1 VQDLLRRLPRL
12 NISPASIQGSAI
24 AALCVVLILAVTLV
38 LVMGG
43 GKKEGAASVTAL
55 KPSSAVT
62 EDLTVTYAAPGTAPQ
77 KPDTALQKPSAA
89 PSKPTEAM
97 AKPLP
102 REDAI
107 RVMSWDLSSLPAMA
121 GGRSADAGNT
131 PWRTSF
137 GSERVTPPEIRYDL
151 KADIVLLQGI
161 SDATRLRRFF
171 FPARDW
177 HLIVTRQ
184 KLTDVAMRADP
195 ASASSGITGVAIRVR
210 DDLRITGREFF
221 PRIGGEQDGDG
232 AAMLAGTAVRVLD
245 RGRSVWLASFAVPP
259 ACAETPAPCK
269 ARTHLTEWQESK
281 RQNGEVIVIGG
292 MLAAPEAK
300 PGTEGDHCDRQRLKS
315 DIESYNLP
323 IMTADNLAGPGSGC
337 ALAMDLSK

>member
-1 VQDLLRRLPRL
+1 
-12 NISPASIQGSAI
+12 
-24 AALCVVLILAVTLV
+24 
-38 LVMGG
+38 MGG
-43 GKKEGAASVTAL
+43 GKKEGAAGVAAL
-55 KPSSAVT
+55 KPSSSVT
-62 EDLTVTYAAPGTAPQ
+62 EDLTVTYAPPTA
-77 KPDTALQKPSAA
+77 AA
-89 PSKPTEAM
+89 SKPTPASNPTQ
-97 AKPLP
+97 AGDKPIP

-107 RVMSWDLSSLPAMA
+107 RVISWDLSSLPAMA
-121 GGRSADAGNT
+121 GGRAADAGNT

-151 KADIVLLQGI
+151 KADVVLLQGI

-171 FPARDW
+171 FPARNW

-221 PRIGGEQDGDG
+221 PRIGGEQNADG

-245 RGRSVWLASFAVPP
+245 RGRLVWLASFAVPP
-259 ACAETPAPCK
+259 ACAEGPASCT
-269 ARTHLTEWQESK
+269 ARTRLTEWQESK
-281 RQNGEVIVIGG
+281 RQSGEAVVIGG

-300 PGTEGDHCDRQRLKS
+300 PDAEGDRCDRQRLKS
-315 DIESYNLP
+315 DIESFSLP
-323 IMTADNLAGPGSGC
+323 IMTAENLAGPGSGC